1 MVRKFLIFMRDLAR
15 RFRSQME
22 ILWAIALVALGYASL
37 APQLAPPT
45 GIAGIELELDKAIH
59 LGVYICY
66 AACPWVIGN
75 SMRRAWL
82 STALVAVLSLAF
94 EIGQAFVPG
103 RTCSWDD
110 LVANALGVML
120 GVVIGRKI
128 AAL

>member
-66 AACPWVIGN
+66 AACR
-75 SMRRAWL
+75 SEERRVGKECRL
-82 STALVAVLSLAF
+82 
-94 EIGQAFVPG
+94 
-103 RTCSWDD
+103 
-110 LVANALGVML
+110 
-120 GVVIGRKI
+120 
-128 AAL
+128 